1 MKIKIKGT
9 GSAVPKLR
17 VTNDDLSKLMDT
29 SDEWIR
35 SRTGIGARH
44 LAVEET
50 TTGLAV
56 AAAKEALKDAEMTAE
71 ELDLIIAATVTADK
85 FLPNLSCEVQSALGA
100 KNAVAFDL
108 NAACSGFLFAL
119 NTVQMYLENGVYKKA
134 LVIGAETLSKIMDWN
149 DRSTCVL
156 FGDGAGAAVV
166 AAELE
171 DKNSAGNQD
180 DVVDSEVDCK
190 MVQADDADSE
200 MNCKMA
206 QADDADYRTNCKAMQ
221 PGASDKSG
229 ILSMVQGS
237 DGARGEVLRCD
248 NRPVNNPFAV
258 NDTKLSYVSM
268 NGQEVYKFAVKTVPK
283 VIEEAVIKA
292 GLEVE
297 DIDLFVLHQ
306 ANLRIIESV
315 AKRLH
320 QPMEKFPTNLEECGN
335 ISAASVPI
343 LLDNINKHGMICEDK
358 KIVLAGF
365 GAGLTWGATVL
376 VW

>member
-85 FLPNLSCEVQSALGA
+85 FLPNLSC
-100 KNAVAFDL
+100 
-108 NAACSGFLFAL
+108 
-119 NTVQMYLENGVYKKA
+119 
-134 LVIGAETLSKIMDWN
+134 
-149 DRSTCVL
+149 VL

-166 AAELE
+166 E
-171 DKNSAGNQD
+171 
-180 DVVDSEVDCK
+180 VDSE
-190 MVQADDADSE
+190 
-200 MNCKMA
+200 
-206 QADDADYRTNCKAMQ
+206 TNCKAKQ
-221 PGASDKSG
+221 PGAANKSG

-283 VIEEAVIKA
+283 VIEEAVKKA

-343 LLDNINKHGMICEDK
+343 LLDNINKHGMICEGK

>member
-166 AAELE
+166 EAELE
-171 DKNSAGNQD
+171 DENSAGNQD
-180 DVVDSEVDCK
+180 DVVDSKV
-190 MVQADDADSE
+190 
-200 MNCKMA
+200 NCKMA
-206 QADDADYRTNCKAMQ
+206 QADDADSRTNCKAMQ
-221 PGASDKSG
+221 PGAANKSG

-283 VIEEAVIKA
+283 VIEEAVKKA

-343 LLDNINKHGMICEDK
+343 LLDNINKHGMICEGK

>member
-156 FGDGAGAAVV
+156 FGGGAGRRSLRWIPEQIV
-166 AAELE
+166 
-171 DKNSAGNQD
+171 KQRAGCSKQ
-180 DVVDSEVDCK
+180 
-190 MVQADDADSE
+190 
-200 MNCKMA
+200 
-206 QADDADYRTNCKAMQ
+206 
-221 PGASDKSG
+221 
-229 ILSMVQGS
+229 
-237 DGARGEVLRCD
+237 
-248 NRPVNNPFAV
+248 
-258 NDTKLSYVSM
+258 
-268 NGQEVYKFAVKTVPK
+268 
-283 VIEEAVIKA
+283 
-292 GLEVE
+292 
-297 DIDLFVLHQ
+297 
-306 ANLRIIESV
+306 
-315 AKRLH
+315 KRH
-320 QPMEKFPTNLEECGN
+320 
-335 ISAASVPI
+335 S
-343 LLDNINKHGMICEDK
+343 KHGTGFRRR
-358 KIVLAGF
+358 AG
-365 GAGLTWGATVL
+365 GSPPL
-376 VW
+376 

>member
-1 MKIKIKGT
+1 MKIKIRGT

-56 AAAKEALKDAEMTAE
+56 AAAKEALKDAGMTAE

-100 KNAVAFDL
+100 ENAVAFDL

-119 NTVQMYLENGVYKKA
+119 NTVQMYLENGIYKKA

-149 DRSTCVL
+149 DRGTCVL

-166 AAELE
+166 AAEE
-171 DKNSAGNQD
+171 EVENQD
-180 DVVDSEVDCK
+180 T
-190 MVQADDADSE
+190 ADS
-200 MNCKMA
+200 
-206 QADDADYRTNCKAMQ
+206 RTNCKAMQ

-283 VIEEAVIKA
+283 VIEEAVKKA

-343 LLDNINKHGMICEDK
+343 LLDNINKHGMICEGK

>member
-71 ELDLIIAATVTADK
+71 ELDLIIAATVTVDK

-119 NTVQMYLENGVYKKA
+119 NTV
-134 LVIGAETLSKIMDWN
+134 TLSKIMDWN

-166 AAELE
+166 E
-171 DKNSAGNQD
+171 
-180 DVVDSEVDCK
+180 VDSE
-190 MVQADDADSE
+190 
-200 MNCKMA
+200 
-206 QADDADYRTNCKAMQ
+206 TNCKAKQ
-221 PGASDKSG
+221 PGAANKSG

-283 VIEEAVIKA
+283 VIEEAVKKA

-343 LLDNINKHGMICEDK
+343 LLDNINKHGMICEGK

>member
-166 AAELE
+166 E
-171 DKNSAGNQD
+171 
-180 DVVDSEVDCK
+180 VDSE
-190 MVQADDADSE
+190 
-200 MNCKMA
+200 
-206 QADDADYRTNCKAMQ
+206 TNCKAKQ
-221 PGASDKSG
+221 PGAANKSG

-283 VIEEAVIKA
+283 VIEEAVKKA

-297 DIDLFVLHQ
+297 D
-306 ANLRIIESV
+306 IESV

-343 LLDNINKHGMICEDK
+343 LLDNINKHGMICEGK

>member
-1 MKIKIKGT
+1 MKIKIRGT

-56 AAAKEALKDAEMTAE
+56 AAAKEALKDAGMTAE

-100 KNAVAFDL
+100 ENAVAFDL

-119 NTVQMYLENGVYKKA
+119 NTVQMYLENGIYKKA

-149 DRSTCVL
+149 DRGTCVL

-166 AAELE
+166 AAEE
-171 DKNSAGNQD
+171 EVENQD
-180 DVVDSEVDCK
+180 
-190 MVQADDADSE
+190 AADS
-200 MNCKMA
+200 
-206 QADDADYRTNCKAMQ
+206 RTNCKAMQ

-258 NDTKLSYVSM
+258 NDSKLSYVSM

-283 VIEEAVIKA
+283 VIEEAVKKA

-343 LLDNINKHGMICEDK
+343 LLDNINKHGMICEGK

>member
-119 NTVQMYLENGVYKKA
+119 NTVQMYLENGVYKRHWSLERK
-134 LVIGAETLSKIMDWN
+134 LFQ
-149 DRSTCVL
+149 RSWTGMTEAPVYCL
-156 FGDGAGAAVV
+156 G
-166 AAELE
+166 
-171 DKNSAGNQD
+171 
-180 DVVDSEVDCK
+180 
-190 MVQADDADSE
+190 
-200 MNCKMA
+200 
-206 QADDADYRTNCKAMQ
+206 T
-221 PGASDKSG
+221 
-229 ILSMVQGS
+229 VQGRRS
-237 DGARGEVLRCD
+237 LRWIPKQIVKQSS
-248 NRPVNNPFAV
+248 RVQQ
-258 NDTKLSYVSM
+258 TK
-268 NGQEVYKFAVKTVPK
+268 
-283 VIEEAVIKA
+283 
-292 GLEVE
+292 
-297 DIDLFVLHQ
+297 
-306 ANLRIIESV
+306 
-315 AKRLH
+315 
-320 QPMEKFPTNLEECGN
+320 
-335 ISAASVPI
+335 AA
-343 LLDNINKHGMICEDK
+343 
-358 KIVLAGF
+358 F
-365 GAGLTWGATVL
+365 
-376 VW
+376 